1 MSNTI
6 IWIILVYNSRSI
18 KVIDISYEGHYKI
31 SMCDFI
37 DYEIYD
43 KGKIKNKCLGK
54 EHMEEVEKIQE
65 KPTMVTQ

>member
-1 MSNTI
+1 
-6 IWIILVYNSRSI
+6 
-18 KVIDISYEGHYKI
+18 
-31 SMCDFI
+31 MCDFI

-43 KGKIKNKCLGK
+43 KRKIKNKCLGK